1 MARNDLE
8 REQAGEFVLAFCRA
22 AELHWIVRKMSRL
35 FEMARSTILTRKI
48 ERRAVRI
55 ERLA

>member
-8 REQAGEFVLAFCRA
+8 REQAGEFVAFCRA

-48 ERRAVRI
+48 ERRAIRI